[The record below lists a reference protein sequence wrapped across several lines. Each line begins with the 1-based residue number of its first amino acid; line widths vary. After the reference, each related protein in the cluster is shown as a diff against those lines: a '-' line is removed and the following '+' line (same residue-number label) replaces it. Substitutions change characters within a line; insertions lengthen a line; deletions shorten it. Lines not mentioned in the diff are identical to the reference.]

1 MWLNSQTRDGRPKEA
16 LDEAIERFEM
26 SLATAP
32 ISKRLRITGVRGTD
46 QRSYRL
52 MELGFIDGTEAEVI
66 GRAPL
71 GDPLHVRVGDFSLS
85 LRVSE
90 AALID
95 IAHV

>member
-1 MWLNSQTRDGRPKEA
+1 
-16 LDEAIERFEM
+16 M

-32 ISKRLRITGVRGTD
+32 VSRRLRITGVRGAD
-46 QRSYRL
+46 NRSYRL

-71 GDPLHVRVGDFSLS
+71 GDPLHVRVGDYSLS
-85 LRVSE
+85 LRAAE
-90 AALID
+90 AALVD